1 MTRRLRRPLP
11 SPLLQ
16 PRTSD
21 MAGLGVID
29 QFLNVFSTFIDSG
42 FGLLRPEI
50 AFLSATLIGVDMT
63 FAGLFWALGGEDIA
77 LRLIKKTLYVGFFAF
92 LISNWN
98 VLSGVVFNSFAALG
112 LQGAGST
119 LALQEFLHPGRLA
132 TVGVQAG
139 WPILQAMGGLMGF
152 TSFFVNFVQ
161 IVILLLAWLIVVGAF
176 FVLAIQ
182 LFITIIEFKLTTLAG
197 FVLVPFGLWGK
208 SAFLAERVLGFVITT
223 GIKVLVLA
231 VIVGIGTTLF
241 GQFTAALPSGGQQ
254 PTIDDALAIVLGA
267 MALLGLG
274 IFGPAIA
281 SGLVSGA
288 PQLGAGAALGTA
300 GVVAGGA
307 LLAGGAA
314 RAAYGVGRAG
324 VSGSIAAVRAGTSV
338 TSAAATAYG
347 LGAATSG
354 ESGVARVAAGLGG
367 VGSAAV
373 GAATNAARGATGRVA
388 DSFSRQAAAGRMAAW
403 RATGG
408 GPIAGAASGAT
419 AGSSA
424 ATSTDSAPEW
434 ARRLRAEQNRRA
446 RMHGAAQAVK
456 EGDRPAGG
464 AHPDLEQREE

>member
-1 MTRRLRRPLP
+1 
-11 SPLLQ
+11 
-16 PRTSD
+16 
-21 MAGLGVID
+21 MAGLAVID

-50 AFLSATLIGVDMT
+50 AFLSAALIGIDVT
-63 FAGLFWALGGEDIA
+63 LAGLFWALGGEDVA

-92 LISNWN
+92 LISNWK
-98 VLSGVVFNSFAALG
+98 VLSGVIFNSFAALG

-119 LALQEFLHPGRLA
+119 LALQDFLQPGRLA
-132 TVGVQAG
+132 AVGVQAG
-139 WPILQAMGGLMGF
+139 WPILHAMGGFIGI
-152 TSFFVNFVQ
+152 TAFFSNFIQ
-161 IVILLLAWLIVVGAF
+161 IAILFLAWLIVIAAF

-231 VIVGIGTTLF
+231 IVVGIGTTLF
-241 GQFTAALPSGGQQ
+241 GQFTAALPSGDQQ
-254 PTIDDALAIVLGA
+254 PTITDALAIVLGA

-314 RAAYGVGRAG
+314 RAAWGVGRAG
-324 VSGSIAAVRAGTSV
+324 VSGSVAAVRAGTSV
-338 TSAAATAYG
+338 TSAATTAYG

-354 ESGVARVAAGLGG
+354 ESGAARVAAGLGG

-373 GAATNAARGATGRVA
+373 GAATNAARAATGRVA
-388 DSFSRQAAAGRMAAW
+388 DSFSRQAAAGRAAAW

-408 GPIAGAASGAT
+408 GPIGGAAPGASTST
-419 AGSSA
+419 ASP
-424 ATSTDSAPEW
+424 ATSFDSAPEW

-446 RMHGAAQAVK
+446 RVHGVAQTVK
-456 EGDRPAGG
+456 EGDRPAGS